1 VSISPFF
8 HNLASAYQAEMDDL
22 SSDSE
27 GKDVL
32 RQRLTDKR
40 QEIGFLRQMIEVSPE
55 MVAVVFHQGFEFKR
69 PGLMEQVVSQG
80 SDELLAWGG
89 LADAV
94 VLRPWAQILATEVLK
109 EPRGA
114 WFMSLAAGLEYL
126 YSKPGS
132 SPSSAQDEVE
142 RDPHGQDS
150 DDDQD
155 PQEQSLDEA
164 GADWLAEQGFDR
176 KD

>member
-1 VSISPFF
+1 MSISPFF
-8 HNLASAYQAEMDDL
+8 HNLVCAYQAEMDDL

-27 GKDVL
+27 GKHVL
-32 RQRLTDKR
+32 HQRLTDKR
-40 QEIGFLRQMIEVSPE
+40 QEIGFLRQMIEISPE

-69 PGLMEQVVSQG
+69 PGLMEQLVSQG
-80 SDELLAWGG
+80 SDELPAWGR
-89 LADAV
+89 LAEAV
-94 VLRPWAQILATEVLK
+94 GLRPWAHNLALEILK
-109 EPRGA
+109 EPKGA

-126 YSKPGS
+126 YSKPGPG
-132 SPSSAQDEVE
+132 PSAAQDEAE
-142 RDPHGQDS
+142 QDPHGQS
-150 DDDQD
+150 PDDEQD